1 MENHLSSAMRKLQAS
16 ISPAREDEQGW
27 MQQRFL
33 FDPVPWQSNEL
44 KQHQTR
50 TSLQQIQQAVWN
62 DEVLSIDLQMFPLGE
77 LNDFQIEPY
86 SLVSK
91 DHHWYVIGRR
101 NGNMQPY
108 LLEEILAVKRLG
120 ATFERDRS
128 FDLQSFWTQWLALRQ
143 AARGFY
149 AVTVQVSDRHW
160 PGISRHLS
168 RYVTDAGWVDQNQNR
183 TVQLNFINLP
193 EARSQ
198 LLALGG
204 AVKIL
209 NPEPL
214 RLSVQDF
221 ALQIA
226 ARYCA

>member
-1 MENHLSSAMRKLQAS
+1 MENQLSSAMRKLQAS

-33 FDPVPWQSNEL
+33 FDPVPWQRDDS
-44 KQHQTR
+44 KHHQQR
-50 TSLQQIQQAVWN
+50 SRLQQIQQAVWH
-62 DEVLSIDLQMFPLGE
+62 DQVLSIDLQMFPQGE
-77 LNDFQIEPY
+77 LNDFEIEPY

-101 NGNMQPY
+101 NGNIQPY
-108 LLEEILAVKRLG
+108 LLEEILAVRSLEKTFKR
-120 ATFERDRS
+120 DSS

-143 AARGFY
+143 AARGQY
-149 AVTVQVSDRHW
+149 SVTIQVSDKDW
-160 PGISRHLS
+160 MVISRYLS
-168 RYVTDAGWVDQNQNR
+168 QFVVETGCVDQGKNR
-183 TVQLNFINLP
+183 TVRLNFMNLP
-193 EARSQ
+193 EARGH

-221 ALQIA
+221 ALQITA
-226 ARYCA
+226 GYCA